1 MGLLDTLLIILIISA
16 SVLCIA
22 LVFYIW
28 KLYLSVK
35 AIQGDLSKLTNNL
48 QPLIDSTSQLASNL
62 TDMSDNARGQLN
74 TSKNIVTSIKERVD
88 TILDFE
94 QYVREG
100 IEGPIR
106 TFIREITAINN
117 GVNTFLTKYRNK
129 NN

>member
-1 MGLLDTLLIILIISA
+1 MGLLDILLIILIISA
-16 SVLCIA
+16 SILCIA
-22 LVFYIW
+22 LIFYIW

-35 AIQGDLSKLTNNL
+35 AIQDDLSKLTNNL
-48 QPLIDSTSQLASNL
+48 QPLIESTSQLAGNL
-62 TDMSDNARGQLN
+62 TDMSDNARGQLA
-74 TSKNIVTSIKERVD
+74 TSKSIVTSIKQRVD

-117 GVNTFLTKYRNK
+117 GVNTFLTKFRNK